1 MDYVLFIIFI
11 LIIVALFIF
20 LRKDLAR
27 AKNKYKK
34 NAYRLL
40 ETDAPASKEI
50 KDTVKCLQLY
60 FGRRSKDGEAAELI
74 KRLMDKLEQLPK

>member
-1 MDYVLFIIFI
+1 MDYAFFIIFI
-11 LIIVALFIF
+11 LIMVALFIF
-20 LRKDLAR
+20 LRKDFVR

-40 ETDAPASKEI
+40 ETDAPTPKEI

-60 FGRRSKDGEAAELI
+60 FGRRSKDEEVAELI
-74 KRLMDKLEQLPK
+74 KRLMDKLE